1 MTLLGHDRYCAEV
14 LDQTRDLTD
23 LLAAADPATPV
34 PTCPGW
40 TVTDLRRHLG
50 GNLLTVATAVRTGIP
65 ATAPDGEVPDMP
77 GALPAW
83 LSGAAAEFARTLRAA
98 GPARVAEVWG
108 IAQSTGEWARRAA
121 QDLVVHRADAAAAVG
136 TAFTVAPDLGTDTVD
151 ELFDLAPDIG
161 SGERLAAAPARTGTL
176 RLTATGTADSA
187 SGASPGGPGA
197 APSRTSPDA
206 ARGRAET
213 TWVVEVTGEGDAG
226 FRLRHAG
233 PDGGGPGR
241 EGDADVTVRG
251 ALPDVLRV
259 MHRRLPP
266 SDRRVEVTG
275 DADLLD
281 FWLDRVRIG

>member
-14 LDQTRDLTD
+14 VGQTHDLTD
-23 LLAAADPATPV
+23 LLAAADPALPV

-40 TVTDLRRHLG
+40 TVTDLRRHIG

-65 ATAPDGEVPDMP
+65 ATAPDADVPDTP

-83 LSGAAAEFARTLRAA
+83 LSGAAGEFARTLRAA

-121 QDLVVHRADAAAAVG
+121 QDLVVHRADAAAAVD

-151 ELFDLAPDIG
+151 ELLDLAPDIG
-161 SGERLAAAPARTGTL
+161 SGERLAAAPVRTGTM
-176 RLTATGTADSA
+176 RLTATGAAD
-187 SGASPGGPGA
+187 GG
-197 APSRTSPDA
+197 DA
-206 ARGRAET
+206 
-213 TWVVEVTGEGDAG
+213 TWVVDVTGEGDAG
-226 FRLRHAG
+226 FRLRHGA
-233 PDGGGPGR
+233 PAADDGA
-241 EGDADVTVRG
+241 ADVTVRG
-251 ALPDVLRV
+251 ALPDVVRL

-266 SDRRVEVTG
+266 SDRRVEVAG
-275 DADLLD
+275 DAGLLD